1 MAKNMLACFTYLWN
15 EHVESVFIYYTSNSP
30 SVDLKFYRCYTNEM
44 LYSPLVTC
52 ICIHWSQEV
61 FPPLACLCY
70 FTHHFGFVLAL
81 PMSVPAVYVEN
92 WVMSV
97 ASVCIL
103 VRCYSAPSSALAFSL
118 SWCHFGFFF
127 APLVWLLWLPKL
139 LLPAHWFACS
149 LSLTVRLIRHKLP

>member
-1 MAKNMLACFTYLWN
+1 MLKVSSYITLAIAPVLISNFTGL
-15 EHVESVFIYYTSNSP
+15 TP
-30 SVDLKFYRCYTNEM
+30 MRCCTV
-44 LYSPLVTC
+44 PLVTC

-61 FPPLACLCY
+61 FTLLTCLCY
-70 FTHHFGFVLAL
+70 FTHRFGFVLAL
-81 PMSVPAVYVEN
+81 PTSVPAEYVES
-92 WVMSV
+92 WVMSM
-97 ASVCIL
+97 ASVCIG
-103 VRCYSAPSSALAFSL
+103 VRCYSALSSALAFSL